1 MAERSPAEIAR
12 AIGLSRKPLVLAPSD
27 ASGWFSGMSLVCAD
41 PIADMHGADLHEAA
55 SALEAVM
62 NAEEPLLAAAIVPY
76 DGTGCRIRLYRGGL
90 MRTDG
95 GWESWGESGDLRADD
110 LGEPPMAAA
119 DAKPAPETP
128 LLADASFDLAKADYI
143 ERVEAVRSAIRD
155 GDVYVLNLT
164 MRLQGELRT
173 DAAAAFESLLA
184 SSAGPMSAM
193 WAAKDRAIVSVSPE
207 RFLAVTA
214 ESPQAGSVRHAEIQP
229 IKGTRPRGAD
239 PADDARLAAELAA
252 SAKERAEHLMIVDL
266 ERNDLGRVCE
276 TGSVTVEPLFEVFAT
291 PYCHQLVSGVR
302 GRLRAD
308 ATIAELL
315 EAAFPCG
322 SVTGAPKIAAMRLIR
337 ELEVTP
343 RGDYTGALA
352 VAMPGRMDSSVLI
365 RTLELDGTTARWGTG
380 GGITI
385 DSDPEAE
392 WLEALLKARPVLGG

>member
-1 MAERSPAEIAR
+1 MAERSPAAIAR
-12 AIGLSRKPLVLAPSD
+12 AIGLARKPLVLEPSG
-27 ASGWFSGMSLVCAD
+27 ASGWFGGMSLVCAD
-41 PIADMHGADLHEAA
+41 PVADTHGADLREAA

-95 GWESWGESGDLRADD
+95 GWEPWGEPGDLRADD
-110 LGEPPMAAA
+110 LGEPPVPAAS
-119 DAKPAPETP
+119 PAPETP
-128 LLADASFDLAKADYI
+128 LLADARFDLAKADYLA
-143 ERVEAVRSAIRD
+143 RVEAVRSAIRD

-164 MRLQGELRT
+164 MRLQGTLRT
-173 DAAAAFESLLA
+173 DVAAAFEALLG

-193 WAAKDRAIVSVSPE
+193 WAAEESAIVSVSPE

-214 ESPQAGSVRHAEIQP
+214 ESPRTGGVRHAEIQP

-239 PADDARLAAELAA
+239 PVTDARLAAELAA

-276 TGSVTVEPLFEVFAT
+276 TGSVIVEPLFEVFAT

-302 GRLRAD
+302 GRLRPD

-343 RGDYTGALA
+343 RGAYTGALV